1 MEDYLSKKVDYLAS
15 SKEHYNTVYEVA
27 RQQFARRKRAYNALS
42 IFSTEDLSQEL
53 WCSLL
58 KRENNDQL
66 LNIFIDKISDFKN
79 YLVSLADIIATA
91 GRRKSKQIDITP
103 VSQFKET
110 ERISLENIYYS
121 Y

>member
-1 MEDYLSKKVDYLAS
+1 MSKKVDYLAS

-42 IFSTEDLSQEL
+42 IFSSEDLSQEL

-58 KRENNDQL
+58 KRENNGQL
-66 LNIFIDKISDFKN
+66 LNVFTDEIIDFKD
-79 YLVSLADIIATA
+79 YLVSLAEIISRH
-91 GRRKSKQIDITP
+91 GQRKSKQIDITP